1 MVHAT
6 TVRCLSYVVVDL
18 TLVLHV
24 EELVSPSGKNF
35 LFNFIKTVFSG
46 HISLMKTSTSKN
58 FIWML
63 VAACRTDFALWL

>member
-1 MVHAT
+1 MVHA

>member
-1 MVHAT
+1 MTRENIMVHA

-35 LFNFIKTVFSG
+35 LFNFIKNCVFRS
-46 HISLMKTSTSKN
+46 HFPNEN
-58 FIWML
+58 FY
-63 VAACRTDFALWL
+63 F